1 MACMTTRRLLLGVA
15 LAAIVSMCSCGSR
28 DTPPRTTEW
37 VFQERLKVDTL
48 YLTEDGG
55 EIVAAGNS
63 FGVIVDPKTKKLA
76 WAAWQC
82 NNPDCQGIAEDERPY
97 LFIRRD
103 PFKFVKKDGTVG
115 LGQPQS
121 QKDFELFEQYA
132 EVTCP
137 ACLKTRNR
145 EAETAEQRQ
154 QYKQWCQR
162 YILPETAARL
172 KELDEQRKR
181 WLEELRRRKNLRP

>member
-1 MACMTTRRLLLGVA
+1 M
-15 LAAIVSMCSCGSR
+15 
-28 DTPPRTTEW
+28 
-37 VFQERLKVDTL
+37 
-48 YLTEDGG
+48 
-55 EIVAAGNS
+55 
-63 FGVIVDPKTKKLA
+63 IVDPKTKKLA

-82 NNPDCQGIAEDERPY
+82 NNPDCPERAEGGRPY

-154 QYKQWCQR
+154 QYKRWCQR
-162 YILPETAARL
+162 YVLPEAAARL
-172 KELDEQRKR
+172 KQLTEQRKR
-181 WLEELRRRKNLRP
+181 RIEDLERRKQRKP